1 MVRIIKLTE
10 TEKKEQ
16 EERRLE
22 APIISRDMT
31 DDEIDNYIKKHYKK
45 LNKKKDIEKLIKGV
59 KNTKIKKVDNSKL
72 KNINN
77 ILNLVDKIQKA
88 PKPKKI
94 KTASIQDTINEV
106 EKLLKKPQQSYKEM
120 KTEQKAYKHKV
131 DNIPPHIAGYV
142 ATYKE
147 LMNKDNKGGARTRAI
162 DKLRNAFMSVA
173 RPSDIDDANALIR
186 EYKETLIKPTPK
198 IKAKKTSVKKEVVSE
213 SYTDDPKYKT
223 YTLYVK
229 KNKPSIT
236 DVDDIHNIV
245 SDLIDKKQRMSKKLL
260 DSVVEDLGI

>member
-1 MVRIIKLTE
+1 MNDEFWNLMNE
-10 TEKKEQ
+10 YSDELEKAGITMDLDYKP
-16 EERRLE
+16 RGK
-22 APIISRDMT
+22 PP
-31 DDEIDNYIKKHYKK
+31 KKSTS
-45 LNKKKDIEKLIKGV
+45 KKDIEKLIKGV
-59 KNTKIKKVDNSKL
+59 KDTKIKKVDNSKL

-77 ILNLVDKIQKA
+77 ILSLVDKIQKA

-131 DNIPPHIAGYV
+131 TNIPPHIAGYV

-147 LMNKDNKGGARTRAI
+147 LLDKDNKGGARTRAI
-162 DKLRNAFMSVA
+162 DKHRNAFMSVA

-186 EYKETLIKPTPK
+186 EYKETLIKPES
-198 IKAKKTSVKKEVVSE
+198 KAKKTVSKKTVVSE

-229 KNKPSIT
+229 KNKPSIK

-245 SDLIDKKQRMSKKLL
+245 TDLIDKKQRMSKKLL
-260 DSVVEDLGI
+260 DEVINDLGI